1 MWGFL
6 NDVREPS
13 TNDSEVSIVAIKVL
27 LGKTGAIHIESNWSN
42 PCLYHYHPSMPTH
55 F

>member
-1 MWGFL
+1 MTEIYSISLLVYSSTFKGSECVWGFL

-27 LGKTGAIHIESNWSN
+27 LT
-42 PCLYHYHPSMPTH
+42 
-55 F
+55 